1 MVQSVLDKTIN
12 YNENRSLAKDDS
24 GYEATMFEYELNNN
38 EYHIFTTLSSPMIS
52 GDLFLSRMESGGQTH
67 SIFSGLFSAAG
78 NFVLVTPWPC
88 LKREK

>member
-38 EYHIFTTLSSPMIS
+38 NIIIIALGQAKYEFIDKDTTNIN
-52 GDLFLSRMESGGQTH
+52 GGIRVKSLPTLDIQEGT
-67 SIFSGLFSAAG
+67 INYDDID
-78 NFVLVTPWPC
+78 NFDII
-88 LKREK
+88 